1 MAIKTPSVLSKE
13 DFNAALVTL
22 RSNVSEVSRETG
34 IPRHLLSHFR
44 NYGDGLKPEQIAKLR
59 DYLEDKGIEL
69 EEVAVQA
76 EAESAQK
83 GAAERQQAPHPR
95 VAMAAVC
102 HFPIS
107 AEHGPDAVRQVLEE
121 VERNDARIAELL
133 ATKAKH
139 ASGIWG
145 EGEDYSDQT
154 QEDIRELFALLGANY
169 VLVRYLTGTGNPL
182 DRNAASDTLQA
193 VMFGAIRESI
203 ERAGLGDR
211 LMPPS
216 VDEGEEDQDEDEEAA

>member
-1 MAIKTPSVLSKE
+1 MAIKTPATLSKE
-13 DFNAALVTL
+13 DFNDALVTL
-22 RSNVSEVSRETG
+22 RSNVSEVSRDTG

-44 NYGDGLKPEQIAKLR
+44 NYGDGLKPEQLAKLL

-69 EEVAVQA
+69 EEVSERAEPEPKAKSVAVPQP
-76 EAESAQK
+76 
-83 GAAERQQAPHPR
+83 APHPR
-95 VAMAAVC
+95 VAIAAVC

-107 AEHGPDAVRQVLEE
+107 AEHSPDAVRDVLNE
-121 VERNDARIAELL
+121 VVRNDERIAELL

-139 ASGIWG
+139 ASGVFG
-145 EGEDYSDQT
+145 QSEEFSDQT

-182 DRNAASDTLQA
+182 ERVAASDTLQA

-203 ERAGLGDR
+203 ERAGLGER
-211 LMPPS
+211 LLEADAES
-216 VDEGEEDQDEDEEAA
+216 KHDEAEATA